1 MNKTMLLSI
10 LLITHDLGIVAE
22 ICDTVAI
29 MNAGK
34 IVEQASVQEIFNN
47 PKHPYTIKLLE
58 AMPRLGKKRVNLTET
73 RVIPNV
79 VIESKSF

>member
-34 IVEQASVQEIFNN
+34 IVR
-47 PKHPYTIKLLE
+47 T
-58 AMPRLGKKRVNLTET
+58 GKCPGN
-73 RVIPNV
+73 I
-79 VIESKSF
+79 